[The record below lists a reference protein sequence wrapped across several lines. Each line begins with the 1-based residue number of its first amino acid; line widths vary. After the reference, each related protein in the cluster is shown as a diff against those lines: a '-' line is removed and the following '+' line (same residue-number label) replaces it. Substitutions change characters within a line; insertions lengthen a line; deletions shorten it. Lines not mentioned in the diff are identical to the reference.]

1 MNLTSTVLFVKE
13 MEPMAEFYTN
23 ELGMEKE
30 LDLGS
35 YVVFTGGIALWQPG
49 EGHAITENLVTIDG
63 SNRFELYFEN
73 DDLPS
78 LCQKLETAGAEFLHK
93 VHEEPWGQ
101 LTIRFFDPERNLIEA
116 GEPPSAF
123 VRRMLGSG
131 VSIEQISE
139 KTGIPAPAVEFLL
152 EKPE

>member
-13 MEPMAEFYTN
+13 MAQMAAFYSN

-73 DDLPS
+73 DDIPA
-78 LCQKLETAGAEFLHK
+78 LCQKLESAGAEFLHK

-116 GEPPSAF
+116 GEPPAVF
-123 VRRMLGSG
+123 VRRMHNGG
-131 VSIEQISE
+131 MSIEQVSV
-139 KTGIPAPAVEFLL
+139 KTGMPVEVVGFIL
-152 EKPE
+152 EKPQ